1 MSFVDEILQQAVE
14 ATKMVSSM
22 NETEDEDGN
31 KSDDTVLVQ
40 KKNYE
45 PKNFLIKI
53 FLQCEDTKFWDK
65 HMVIDSKI
73 YSQLISWKKSFKSI
87 AEEGPTGICT

>member
-31 KSDDTVLVQ
+31 KSVDTVLVQ
-40 KKNYE
+40 KKIMNQIT
-45 PKNFLIKI
+45 F
-53 FLQCEDTKFWDK
+53 
-65 HMVIDSKI
+65 
-73 YSQLISWKKSFKSI
+73 
-87 AEEGPTGICT
+87 